1 MLFFDIDAT
10 LLDHERAEGKASI
23 EFLKENKTELKLSA
37 PEFVKRWYKL
47 SDKYFEKFLLKEIS
61 FQEQRKMRMK
71 ELFGSHLSNDQADT
85 KFNTYLKY
93 YKANWRAFDD
103 VIPCLEILKKQGNR
117 LGVISNGD
125 YKQQIEKLESINISK
140 YFDCVV
146 TSSEIGI
153 SKPNAAIFLEACD
166 RANVLAHES
175 YYIGDRIETDAIGS
189 KNAGMNGIWLN
200 RKDKT
205 SHSDVIVIHSLSELS
220 VLNN

>member
-10 LLDHERAEGKASI
+10 LLDHERAEEKGSI
-23 EFLKENKTELKLSA
+23 EFLKENKEELKLSTT
-37 PEFVKRWYKL
+37 EFVKRWYEL
-47 SDKYFEKFLLKEIS
+47 SDKYYTKFLSKELS
-61 FQEQRKMRMK
+61 FQEQRRMRMK
-71 ELFGSHLSNDQADT
+71 ALFGSHLNNDQADN
-85 KFNTYLKY
+85 KFNTYLKF
-93 YKANWRAFDD
+93 YKSNWRAFDD

-146 TSSEIGI
+146 TSSEIGVA
-153 SKPNAAIFLEACD
+153 KPNATIFLKACD
-166 RANVLAHES
+166 KADVPIHES
-175 YYIGDRIETDAIGS
+175 YYIGDRLKTDAIGS
-189 KNAGMNGIWLN
+189 KHAGMKGIWIN

-205 SHSDVIVIHSLSELS
+205 SHPDVIVIHSLSELA